1 MAIKG
6 VFSALAGL
14 ERDGIVKRYAIG
26 GAIAALRYTDAA
38 ATEDVDVFVALQDS
52 SAGSLASLGPIY
64 AYLTARGARAE
75 GAHLVIAD
83 WPVQFLPASDG
94 LLAEALAEAEDV
106 DIDGVGARFLR
117 AEHLAA
123 IALQVGRP
131 KDKLRLAQMIQQNAL
146 DMHQFRDV
154 LRRHG
159 LDSKWK
165 QFEATVLDTE

>member
-1 MAIKG
+1 MRIKD

-14 ERDGIVKRYAIG
+14 GREGIVKRYAIG

-38 ATEDVDVFVALQDS
+38 ATEHVDVFVALQDS
-52 SAGSLASLGPIY
+52 SASSLASLGPIY
-64 AYLTARGARAE
+64 EHLTARGAQAE

-83 WPVQFLPASDG
+83 WPVQFLLASDG

-106 DIDGVGARFLR
+106 DVEGVGTRFFR

-131 KDKLRLAQMIQQNAL
+131 KDKLRLAQMVQQNAL
-146 DMHQFRDV
+146 DMDRFRDV
-154 LRRHG
+154 MKRHG
-159 LDSKWK
+159 LDTKWK
-165 QFEATVLDTE
+165 QFETTILDQG